1 VGTLTS
7 AMAATCP
14 TCTHLIAEGQRFC
27 PSCGALLPVDGLPTG
42 TAPRPH
48 APKSATPRTPP
59 ARTPAAVPSRGGSS
73 TVGGPAALPPPRFV
87 PGALFFGERYRI
99 VALLGRGG
107 MGEVYRADDLRLGQA
122 VALKFLPEALK
133 DDEGRRDRL
142 NNEVRTARQ
151 VSHPAVCRVY
161 DIDEVDGQSFLSM
174 EYIDGED
181 LASLLRRIG
190 RLPAD
195 KAVDIA
201 RQLCAGLAAAHER
214 GVLHRDLKPDN
225 IMLDGRGKVRI
236 TDFGLSG
243 LAESFGG
250 DEVRS
255 GTPAYMSPEQLA
267 GREVTAASDIYAL
280 GLLLYELFTGRK
292 AFEGRTLAEL
302 IKKRE
307 ETMPASPSTLVQEI
321 DPAVEAVILRCLEND
336 PRLRPSSPL
345 AVAAALPG
353 GDPLAAALAA
363 GEIPSPEMV
372 AAAGTAEALPSRV
385 AKALLV
391 VTLAA
396 VAFYP
401 LVARRAQLVGL
412 VPMDKPPEALED
424 RARDILHVL
433 GHDVPPADHAEGLS
447 IDGDYLQFVAA
458 RDKTPWRWDQL
469 ASGRPAVQRYWY
481 RQSPRLMASTWVGG
495 TVYWMTP
502 PPLISGMAGV
512 QLDMQGRLLGFYA
525 VPPQLETEPVAAS
538 APDWSVLFAQARLD
552 PARFRSVPPRWTPPF
567 FSDARAAWEGT
578 DAARP
583 DLPLRIEAAG
593 YRGRPVHFQMIAP
606 WTRAERSVPFQWTR
620 GQEASNRLGVVLV
633 LGLLFG
639 SMRLARENVT
649 RGRGDRRGAIRLGLL
664 TFVVMVARWAITA
677 HHVPD
682 MIEELLIA
690 IRGLGM
696 ALFLAACVWL
706 LYLALEPYVRRSWPE
721 TLVSW
726 TRVLGGRWRDAAV
739 GRDLLVGACIGAVLE
754 LLVSLS
760 RTVVLR
766 RLGLPPAVPSS
777 DEMDVLLGARYA
789 IGALLLVLVVALTYG
804 LGLILLRVGLRRVLR
819 YEALAAA
826 AFAVLLGLQ
835 FALSAD
841 GPFLMTLA
849 LSVVVSG
856 LPLYYVVRQ
865 GVLPTVVALFVAET
879 LGIFPAA
886 ASLSHWM
893 APSMLIGLA
902 VVAAIGI
909 AGYRLAQRPA
919 YR

>member
-1 VGTLTS
+1 
-7 AMAATCP
+7 
-14 TCTHLIAEGQRFC
+14 
-27 PSCGALLPVDGLPTG
+27 
-42 TAPRPH
+42 
-48 APKSATPRTPP
+48 
-59 ARTPAAVPSRGGSS
+59 
-73 TVGGPAALPPPRFV
+73 
-87 PGALFFGERYRI
+87 
-99 VALLGRGG
+99 

-181 LASLLRRIG
+181 LAALLRRIG

-302 IKKRE
+302 IRKRE

-372 AAAGTAEALPSRV
+372 AAAGAAAALTARA
-385 AKALLV
+385 AKGL
-391 VTLAA
+391 LAA
-396 VAFYP
+396 TFIGLVLYPFVAP
-401 LVARRAQLVGL
+401 PAQLVGNI
-412 VPMDKPPEALED
+412 PMDKPPAALED
-424 RARDILHVL
+424 RARDALHAL
-433 GHDVPPADHAEGLS
+433 GHDEVPADRAIGLS
-447 IDGDYLQFVAA
+447 IDGDYIQWIAA
-458 RDKTPWRWDQL
+458 RDKTPERWVEL
-469 ASGRPAVQRYWY
+469 SRGRPAVIRFWY
-481 RQSPRLMASTWVGG
+481 RQSPRLMASTGITGG
-495 TVYWMTP
+495 VYWMNP
-502 PPLISGMAGV
+502 PPLVSGMAGV
-512 QLDMQGRLLGFYA
+512 QLDMQGRLIGFYA
-525 VPPQLETEPVAAS
+525 IPPQVEETGSALAA
-538 APDWSVLFAQARLD
+538 APDWTSLFAQARLD
-552 PARFRSVPPRWTPPF
+552 PARLTAVAPRWTPPF
-567 FSDARAAWEGT
+567 HSDFRAAWEGA
-578 DAARP
+578 DPARP
-583 DLPLRIEAAG
+583 DLRVRIEAAA
-593 YRGRPVHFQMIAP
+593 YRGRPIFFQTVWP
-606 WTRAERSVPFQWTR
+606 WTRAERSVPFQWTP
-620 GQEASNRLGVVLV
+620 GQEASHRLGVTLV
-633 LGLLFG
+633 LACFFG
-639 SMRLARENVT
+639 SMWLARENV
-649 RGRGDRRGAIRLGLL
+649 RQGRGDRRGALRLGAL
-664 TFVVMVARWAITA
+664 TFVVMVTRWAIDA

-682 MIEELLIA
+682 TLEEMILA
-690 IRGLGM
+690 INGLG
-696 ALFLAACVWL
+696 LAAVVAGLVWL
-706 LYLALEPYVRRSWPE
+706 TYLALEPYVRRNWPE

-726 TRVLGGRWRDAAV
+726 TRLLAGRLGDPAV
-739 GRDLLVGACIGAVLE
+739 GRDLLVGAAIGSLLSVVIFL
-754 LLVSLS
+754 LRTVLVSG
-760 RTVVLR
+760 
-766 RLGLPPAVPSS
+766 LGLPPPVPIA
-777 DEMDVLLGARYA
+777 DEMDVLLGTRYA
-789 IGALLLVLVVALTYG
+789 VGAVLVILVIAVANG
-804 LGLILLRVGLRRVLR
+804 LGFALLRVGLRRVLR
-819 YEALAAA
+819 LEVLAAMALA
-826 AFAVLLGLQ
+826 LLLSLQ
-835 FALSAD
+835 FALSSD
-841 GPFLMTLA
+841 GPFWRMLA
-849 LSVVVSG
+849 LSVLLNG
-856 LPLYYVVRQ
+856 LPLYSVVRQ
-865 GVLPTVVALFVAET
+865 GVLASVVAIFVMET
-879 LGIFPAA
+879 LGVFPATT
-886 ASLSHWM
+886 SLSHWS
-893 APSMLIGLA
+893 APSMLFGLT
-902 VVAAIGI
+902 VVAAI
-909 AGYRLAQRPA
+909 AVQGYRLAVRPA